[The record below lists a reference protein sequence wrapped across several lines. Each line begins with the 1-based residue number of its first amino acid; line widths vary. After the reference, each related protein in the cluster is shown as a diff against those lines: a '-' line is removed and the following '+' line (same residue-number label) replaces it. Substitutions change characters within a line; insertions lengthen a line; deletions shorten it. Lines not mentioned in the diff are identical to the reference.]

1 MMPHRGQLIK
11 FQLHQ
16 SINQMVF
23 VFKKQF
29 FFVGSIFFCFF
40 LERQGNPLAAAS
52 KMVPVPESLMS
63 PDCPPSNTVHRTALS
78 NNNAVHSSGY
88 NNLPN
93 NKFAKSKGTNF

>member
-1 MMPHRGQLIK
+1 ME
-11 FQLHQ
+11 
-16 SINQMVF
+16 V
-23 VFKKQF
+23 F
-29 FFVGSIFFCFF
+29 FFVFY